1 MSKLSKINVTQCRG
15 RGSSQGITRQHTTLS
30 FLFNIQFCLC
40 DTQDIEMMNDK
51 AMFQKTTTKDIKIQW
66 NKNDLL
72 LHFSEVKSPIL
83 SDFSVLL
90 KLFGLKEMIHL
101 L

>member
-1 MSKLSKINVTQCRG
+1 
-15 RGSSQGITRQHTTLS
+15 
-30 FLFNIQFCLC
+30 
-40 DTQDIEMMNDK
+40 MMNDK

-66 NKNDLL
+66 NKNALL